1 MYRRYNACIDVQSI
15 LRTFFLFFSFLA
27 KKIPKRQLDIRDES
41 FFHVLDAAT
50 ANRQEH

>member
-1 MYRRYNACIDVQSI
+1 MLQCMYRRTKYFTDFFS
-15 LRTFFLFFSFLA
+15 FFLFFG
-27 KKIPKRQLDIRDES
+27 KKDSQKTKLDIRDES